1 MHMSE
6 TQDATDLAEAIVS
19 LDNACR
25 DEANDSETAHSF
37 ASVEAYSAAG
47 KFLGTTGINED
58 EALTLHG
65 VDLNEHGELRVI
77 MRSDDPDPTAPA
89 KYHLTPVQL
98 EASYPATFDYVESL
112 VRANT
117 DNFSLG
123 SLGHQIYGT
132 LGGKHALAE
141 VVRTYL
147 KEGRRAALEGRA
159 EADEIASQ
167 DFYAAQD
174 GFGQF

>member
-1 MHMSE
+1 MSE

-25 DEANDSETAHSF
+25 EETSTPEASHRFSA
-37 ASVEAYSAAG
+37 VKAYSAAG
-47 KFLGTTGINED
+47 KFLGTMGINED
-58 EALTLHG
+58 ETLTLHG
-65 VDLNEHGELRVI
+65 VDLNENGELLVI

-98 EASYPATFDYVESL
+98 EASYPDTFDHVES
-112 VRANT
+112 VTRINT
-117 DNFSLG
+117 DAYSLG
-123 SLGHQIYGT
+123 ELGRQIYGT
-132 LGGKHALAE
+132 LGGKHALVE
-141 VVRTYL
+141 VVRTYI

-159 EADEIASQ
+159 EHDELEAQ
-167 DFYAAQD
+167 KFYEAQD